1 VSELGAPQRGLMNI
15 GEEAKP
21 PFAVLPDPS
30 SLFLTRS
37 KRLSTLAPGHELEPY
52 LGFLAALTR
61 AQHDIL
67 TGLPPVVPPAPETI
81 KRALEHGMPPI
92 SRALLEPDEV
102 LQQTIAQLLDR
113 LAEVPMPAATAE
125 AVRTLRA
132 TAPDARSAL
141 VLAALGENDATG
153 DDLARR
159 VLLLAALQ
167 VHFAR
172 LAALLPAQD
181 LKPVADGACPACG
194 SAPMTSSVVGWPGAH
209 NTRFCACSLCGTLW
223 NVVRIKCVLCSA
235 TGGISYHTIAG
246 KPETVKA
253 ETCDSCR
260 AYVKILYQ
268 VNDPALDPL
277 ADDVAT
283 LGLDMLMVEDGWR
296 RGGQN
301 PFLLGY

>member
-1 VSELGAPQRGLMNI
+1 IAARRAAGAGDDQARAGARHAADLASAPRARRGAPADHRAIARPPGRGADA
-15 GEEAKP
+15 G
-21 PFAVLPDPS
+21 
-30 SLFLTRS
+30 
-37 KRLSTLAPGHELEPY
+37 
-52 LGFLAALTR
+52 
-61 AQHDIL
+61 
-67 TGLPPVVPPAPETI
+67 
-81 KRALEHGMPPI
+81 
-92 SRALLEPDEV
+92 
-102 LQQTIAQLLDR
+102 
-113 LAEVPMPAATAE
+113 
-125 AVRTLRA
+125 RTLRA

-235 TGGISYHTIAG
+235 TGGISYHTIA
-246 KPETVKA
+246 
-253 ETCDSCR
+253 
-260 AYVKILYQ
+260 
-268 VNDPALDPL
+268 
-277 ADDVAT
+277 
-283 LGLDMLMVEDGWR
+283 
-296 RGGQN
+296 
-301 PFLLGY
+301 